1 MRYPTMLDTSVRRT
15 MVVSLGVDEWM
26 ESNFK
31 NLNPSVMLRKGRR
44 QSSERKAESA
54 QIEKSR
60 L

>member
-15 MVVSLGVDEWM
+15 MVVSLGVVRGKKI
-26 ESNFK
+26 NFK
-31 NLNPSVMLRKGRR
+31 NLNPSVMLRMGRR

-54 QIEKSR
+54 QTEKSR